1 MNRRT
6 RILIAAVALFLI
18 AAVAT
23 RGFGLLD
30 GRNGKELTLY
40 GNVDIREVDMAFRLS
55 GRIASIP
62 VEEGQAVKQGQLL
75 AALDT
80 APVGDRV
87 AAADAAV
94 AQANAALARAENG
107 NREQDIAQAQA
118 RFDAAKASRDNA
130 AADYKRR
137 EALVASGAISRSL
150 WDQTVTGLHQA
161 EARLAEAGEALSL
174 LKAGTRKED
183 LAAARAQRA
192 SALAQRAAAGTDL
205 GDTRL
210 VAPTDGTVVT
220 RAMEPGAIAQPGQ
233 TVMTIAISRP
243 MRVRAYIT
251 EPDLGRISPGMKVE
265 LRTDGNDKVYHGS
278 IGYISPRAEFTPK
291 SVETESLRTDLVY
304 RLRIIV
310 SDPDEALRQGQPVT
324 IAIPDARPAGR

>member
-1 MNRRT
+1 MNRRAQ
-6 RILIAAVALFLI
+6 ILIAAVGIFLTV
-18 AAVAT
+18 AVLT
-23 RGFGLLD
+23 RGFGVLD

-62 VEEGQAVKQGQLL
+62 VEEGQAVKRGQLL

-80 APVGDRV
+80 APVADRV

-94 AQANAALARAENG
+94 AQANAALAKAENG
-107 NREQDIAQAQA
+107 NRAQDIAQARA
-118 RFDAAKASRDNA
+118 RFEAAKAARDNA
-130 AADYKRR
+130 AADHKRR

-161 EARLAEAGEALSL
+161 EARLAEAAEALSL
-174 LKAGTRKED
+174 LEAGTRKED
-183 LAAARAQRA
+183 IAAAQAQLA
-192 SALAQRAAAGTDL
+192 SAQAQRAAAGTDL
-205 GDTRL
+205 GDTKL

-243 MRVRAYIT
+243 MRVRAYIA
-251 EPDLGRISPGMKVE
+251 EPDLSRISPGMKVT
-265 LRTDGNDKVYHGS
+265 LRADGNDKTYHGS
-278 IGYISPRAEFTPK
+278 IGHISPRAEFTPK
-291 SVETESLRTDLVY
+291 SVETENLRTDLVY

-310 SDPDEALRQGQPVT
+310 SDPDDALRQGQPVT
-324 IAIPDARPAGR
+324 ISVPDARPAGN

>member
-6 RILIAAVALFLI
+6 RILIAAVILFLVV
-18 AAVAT
+18 AVAT

-30 GRNGKELTLY
+30 GRNGRELTLY

-75 AALDT
+75 ATLDA
-80 APVGDRV
+80 APVEDRV
-87 AAADAAV
+87 AAAAAAV
-94 AQANAALARAENG
+94 AQAKAVLSKAENG

-118 RFDAAKASRDNA
+118 RFDAARAARDNA

-137 EALVASGAISRSL
+137 KGLVESGAISKSL

-161 EARLAEAGEALSL
+161 EARLSEADEALSL

-183 LAAARAQRA
+183 LEAARAQLA
-192 SALAQRAAAGTDL
+192 SAQAQRAAAGTDL
-205 GDTRL
+205 GDTKL
-210 VAPTDGTVVT
+210 VSPTAGTVVT

-243 MRVRAYIT
+243 MRVRAYVA
-251 EPDLGRISPGMKVE
+251 EPDLSRISPGMKIT
-265 LRTDGNDKVYHGS
+265 LKADGNDKTYHGS

-291 SVETESLRTDLVY
+291 SVETENLRTDLVY

-310 SDPDEALRQGQPVT
+310 SDPDDALRQGQPVT
-324 IAIPDARPAGR
+324 ISIPDARPAGN